1 MSDLKKNQRVTA
13 KTVPG
18 TKYAPG
24 KITEIRGGAKG
35 NWYSVKL
42 DDGSVISTRAACI
55 KPA

>member
-18 TKYAPG
+18 TKYSPG
-24 KITEIRGGAKG
+24 KIIDIRGGAKG
-35 NWYSVKL
+35 DWYRVKL
-42 DDGSVISTRAACI
+42 DDGSTINTRAACI

>member
-18 TKYAPG
+18 TKYSPG

-35 NWYSVKL
+35 DWYRVKL
-42 DDGSVISTRAACI
+42 DDGSFINTRAACI
-55 KPA
+55 KPL